1 MVIQDLLNQKK
12 KSKWIGKKSDNKSY
26 GYTEVVKQKKEPW
39 ITKKKK

>member
-1 MVIQDLLNQKK
+1 MTETSWIKKRKK
-12 KSKWIGKKSDNKSY
+12 KDNKKFY